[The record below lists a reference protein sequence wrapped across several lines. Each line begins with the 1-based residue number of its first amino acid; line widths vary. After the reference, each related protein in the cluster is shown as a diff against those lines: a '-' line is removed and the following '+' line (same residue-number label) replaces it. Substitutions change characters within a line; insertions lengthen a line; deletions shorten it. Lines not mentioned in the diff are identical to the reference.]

1 MKITTTTNDTKIEA
15 LKSSNVTNPG
25 NKIEEESTFKI
36 NNVIQ
41 RLKSLREEVSR
52 LTEKMSD
59 FQNSSLKLANGLDSI
74 QQEKDRVSMVEQM
87 QINQNVTLMHLDA
100 LHQKILS
107 NSRTQ
112 WKPQFG
118 DEITKFMKII
128 LKNQQ
133 KILLAIGL
141 SNKDE
146 KLETSTSSELSSI

>member
-1 MKITTTTNDTKIEA
+1 
-15 LKSSNVTNPG
+15 
-25 NKIEEESTFKI
+25 
-36 NNVIQ
+36 
-41 RLKSLREEVSR
+41 
-52 LTEKMSD
+52 MSD

-146 KLETSTSSELSSI
+146 KLETSTSSKLSSL